1 MDASHL
7 CFSDDAVVFVCRRLI
22 QNKGIRPFG
31 LDVHWLTIDPRY
43 SEQAASKQRGG
54 GVSHREAELVLRWSG
69 WK

>member
-22 QNKGIRPFG
+22 QKKGIRPFG

-43 SEQAASKQRGG
+43 SEQAASKQRGEE
-54 GVSHREAELVLRWSG
+54 SPTERQSSVLRWSG
-69 WK
+69 WN